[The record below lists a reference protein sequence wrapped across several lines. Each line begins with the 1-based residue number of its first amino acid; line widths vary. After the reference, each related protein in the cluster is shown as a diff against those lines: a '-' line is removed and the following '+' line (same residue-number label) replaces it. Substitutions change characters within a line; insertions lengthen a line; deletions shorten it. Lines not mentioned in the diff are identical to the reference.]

1 MEINDKAI
9 IEREAQNAAEV
20 IRKGGII
27 VYPTD
32 TIWGI
37 GCDAT
42 DEKAVEKVFAL
53 KKRAESKSLIAL
65 VGSEHGLLR
74 TVKTVPEPAWDI
86 LKYSER
92 PVTIIYDHP
101 IGIAKNALAEDGSL
115 GIRVTGDPFCRRLLE
130 LIKRPLIS
138 TSANVSGQPS
148 PACFAEIDPEI
159 LSGTDYVVDFRRKDT
174 RKAQAS
180 TILKLTDDCRI
191 TVIRK

>member
-20 IRKGGII
+20 IRKGGVI

-42 DEKAVEKVFAL
+42 DEKAVENVFAL
-53 KKRAESKSLIAL
+53 KKRAESKSLIVL
-65 VGSEHGLLR
+65 VGSEQGLLQ

-101 IGIAKNALAEDGSL
+101 VGVAKNVLAEDGSL
-115 GIRVTGDPFCRRLLE
+115 GIRVTSDPFCRRLLE

-138 TSANVSGQPS
+138 TSANVSGRPS

-159 LSGTDYVVDFRRKDT
+159 LSGADYVVDFRREDT

>member
-9 IEREAQNAAEV
+9 IEREAQKAAEV

-53 KKRAESKSLIAL
+53 KKRAESKSLIVL
-65 VGSEHGLLR
+65 VGSEQGLLR

-101 IGIAKNALAEDGSL
+101 IGVSKNALAEDGSL
-115 GIRVTGDPFCRRLLE
+115 GIRVTSDPFCRRLQE

-148 PACFAEIDPEI
+148 PACFAEIGPEI
-159 LSGTDYVVDFRRKDT
+159 LSSADYVVDYRRDDT
-174 RKAQAS
+174 RKALAS
-180 TILKLTDDCRI
+180 TVLKLTDDCRI

>member
-1 MEINDKAI
+1 MEINDRET
-9 IEREAQNAAEV
+9 IEREAQKAAEV
-20 IRKGGII
+20 IRQGGII

-53 KKRAESKSLIAL
+53 KKRAESKSLIVL
-65 VGSEHGLLR
+65 VGYEDGLLR

-86 LKYSER
+86 IRYSQR

-101 IGIAKNALAEDGSL
+101 IGVAKNALAEDGSL
-115 GIRVTGDPFCRRLLE
+115 GIRVTSDEFCRRLLE
-130 LIKRPLIS
+130 KMRRPLIS

-148 PACFAEIDPEI
+148 PACFAEIDPEV
-159 LSGTDYVVDFRRKDT
+159 LSGADYAVDYRRGDT

-180 TILKLTDDCRI
+180 TIIKLTDDCRVTI
-191 TVIRK
+191 IRK

>member
-1 MEINDKAI
+1 MEINDKTV

-20 IRKGGII
+20 IHKGGII

-53 KKRAESKSLIAL
+53 KKRAESKSLIVL
-65 VGSEHGLLR
+65 VGSEQGLLR

-101 IGIAKNALAEDGSL
+101 VGVAKNALAQDGSL
-115 GIRVTGDPFCRRLLE
+115 GIRVTSDPFCRRLLE

-148 PACFAEIDPEI
+148 PACFAEIDPGI
-159 LSGTDYVVDFRRKDT
+159 RSGADYVVDYRRDDT

-180 TILKLTDDCRI
+180 TVLKLTDDCRI
-191 TVIRK
+191 TVIRE